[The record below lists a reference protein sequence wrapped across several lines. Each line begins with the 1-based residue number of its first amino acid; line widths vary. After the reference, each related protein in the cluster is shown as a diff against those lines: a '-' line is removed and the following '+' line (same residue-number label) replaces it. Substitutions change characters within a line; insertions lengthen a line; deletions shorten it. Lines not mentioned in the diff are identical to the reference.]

1 MAKNASPVLSVR
13 LSIEMPGTE
22 AGNGPTRAAPIAAA
36 IASTVHSGVMRA
48 LRCSSCPALSRP
60 STSFFFSNKDVDGRD
75 KPGHDVGRVGVKE
88 SWFHYRALP
97 RQRGGDRLVVA

>member
-13 LSIEMPGTE
+13 LSIEMHGTE

-48 LRCSSCPALSRP
+48 LRLDRIAFRSVHNSIESPPLALLPFLLAEKGIRVRCSRIAFELRFREFRRTP
-60 STSFFFSNKDVDGRD
+60 FNG
-75 KPGHDVGRVGVKE
+75 
-88 SWFHYRALP
+88 
-97 RQRGGDRLVVA
+97 